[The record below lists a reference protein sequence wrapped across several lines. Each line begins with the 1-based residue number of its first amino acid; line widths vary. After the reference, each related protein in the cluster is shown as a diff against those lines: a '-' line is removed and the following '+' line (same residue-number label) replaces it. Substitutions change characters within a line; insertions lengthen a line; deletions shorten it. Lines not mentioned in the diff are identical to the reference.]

1 MAFRGFVRVAA
12 ILLVLNCAAA
22 AQFLPNYVQSE
33 SGLNLTFFLQAD
45 VNRDGHMDTVG
56 IRGTQITVLLGNGK
70 GGFGAPINSPI
81 SGIDSVQTTQF
92 IVGDFNNDGKPD
104 VLLFGK
110 DHVTGV
116 PAFGVMLGNGD
127 GTFQLPKETTSP
139 YTIPTETAPS
149 VITVVS
155 GDFNGDDKLDL
166 AYFGG
171 PGVVVML
178 GKGDGTFSSPITT
191 TTVFRSLI
199 AVGNFNSDKNLD
211 LVGVAPSLNGENNN
225 LSVLLGKGDG
235 TFEAA
240 ILSTVTGGWPMEVA
254 DLNDDGYTDVL
265 LGPSGAKE
273 PSFTVLLNDGSG
285 HFPTSEPYSAYP
297 PPNALDPIFAI
308 RDLNG
313 DGHPDVAMLDTGDAP
328 WTIGVFLNNGDGT
341 FTVGRTYVSDGKPA
355 GIGLLAADLNGDGKV
370 DLAFGNAAGGISVL
384 LGNGNGTFRGN
395 FVGLE
400 GVGPTG
406 IRVGDFNNDGK
417 PDLLALPGVILI
429 GVGDGT
435 FRPAGGCGNV
445 GTAALRDFNGDGKLD
460 VAGNIVQFDGTSPP
474 AIQVFLGNG
483 DGGCTAGGQFDQGI
497 QHELVLGADFN
508 NDGKFDLAASDQ
520 NGFSILLGNG
530 DGTFQ
535 PGIPTAV
542 DASFPTFVIDDFNND
557 GKEDIVA
564 LTPSGIAVFL
574 GKGDGRFSAPVVSP
588 GPTAGFLTTT
598 DLNKDGKRDLVVTTA
613 ESVIV
618 LLGKGNG
625 SFEAPVHYA
634 LSSDDTT
641 QAVVADFN
649 GDGKLDIAVG
659 VSGGINT
666 PAVDVLFGDGT
677 GKLSTPTIFRTG
689 TAVTGIAEAD
699 FNLDHQPDVAVV
711 LRGGAVVTLLNQR

>member
-1 MAFRGFVRVAA
+1 MAFRGFARVAA
-12 ILLVLNCAAA
+12 ILLVLKCASA
-22 AQFLPNYVQSE
+22 AQFLPNYVQS
-33 SGLNLTFFLQAD
+33 GNGANLSFFLQAD
-45 VNRDGHMDTVG
+45 VNRDGYMDTVG
-56 IRGTQITVLLGNGK
+56 IRGTQITVLLGTGK
-70 GGFGAPINSPI
+70 GGFGAPVNSPI

-92 IVGDFNNDGKPD
+92 IVGDFDNDGKPD
-104 VLLFGK
+104 VLVFGK

-127 GTFQLPKETTSP
+127 GTFQLPEETTSP
-139 YTIPTETAPS
+139 YTIPTQIGPS
-149 VITVVS
+149 VVTVVS
-155 GDFNGDDKLDL
+155 GDFNGDGKLDL

-178 GKGDGTFSSPITT
+178 GKGDGTFSSPKTT
-191 TTVFRSLI
+191 ATVLRSTI

-211 LVGVAPSLNGENNN
+211 IVGFGPPFASGNNN

-240 ILSTVTGGWPMEVA
+240 ILSTASGSWPMEAA
-254 DLNDDGYTDVL
+254 DLNGDGFTDVL
-265 LGPSGAKE
+265 LGPGSAQQ
-273 PSFTVLLNDGSG
+273 SDFTVLLSDGSG
-285 HFPTSEPYSAYP
+285 HFPTTNTYSAGP
-297 PPNALDPIFAI
+297 GTPIFAI
-308 RDLNG
+308 QDLNG
-313 DGHPDVAMLDTGDAP
+313 DGRPDIATLDSGGAP

-341 FTVGRTYVSDGKPA
+341 FTAGRTYVSDGKPV

-370 DLAFGNAAGGISVL
+370 DLAFGNAGGGISVL

-395 FVGLE
+395 FVAVEHVPELSA
-400 GVGPTG
+400 
-406 IRVGDFNNDGK
+406 IRLGDFTNDGK
-417 PDLLALPGVILI
+417 SDLLGLPAAEILLGI
-429 GVGDGT
+429 GDGT
-435 FRPAGGCGNV
+435 FRQAGGCV
-445 GTAALRDFNGDGKLD
+445 ASLGTAALRDFNGDGKLD
-460 VAGNIVQFDGTSPP
+460 VAGNVVNSYSPP
-474 AIQVFLGNG
+474 SIQVCLGNG
-483 DGGCTAGGQFDQGI
+483 DGGFTAGGQFDQGI
-497 QHELVLGADFN
+497 QHKLVVGADFN

-542 DASFPTFVIDDFNND
+542 DASFPNFAVADFNND
-557 GKEDIVA
+557 GKEDIAA

-574 GKGDGRFSAPVVSP
+574 GKGDGTFSAPIVSA
-588 GPTAGFLTTT
+588 GPTAGFLTVT
-598 DLNKDGKRDLVVTTA
+598 DLNKDGKRDLVVTA
-613 ESVIV
+613 AGSVIV

-634 LSSDDTT
+634 LSSDATT
-641 QAVVADFN
+641 QAVVSDFN

-677 GKLSTPTIFRTG
+677 GKLSTPTVFRTG
-689 TAVTGIAEAD
+689 TGVTGIAEAD
-699 FNLDHQPDVAVV
+699 FNLDHEPDVAVA
-711 LRGGAVVTLLNQR
+711 LRNGAVVTLLNQR